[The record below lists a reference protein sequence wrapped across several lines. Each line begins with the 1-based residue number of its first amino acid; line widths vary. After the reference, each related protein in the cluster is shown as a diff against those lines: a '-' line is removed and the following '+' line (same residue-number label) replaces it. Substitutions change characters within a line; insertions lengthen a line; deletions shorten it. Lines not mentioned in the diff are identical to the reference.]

1 MIVMI
6 FKKYWCLLLGMV
18 SLTGCELSSSP
29 PDVSNIPIRWEVQ
42 RFERDLFQVDTLQID
57 KALDRLAA
65 RYPGFTQ
72 DFLYNILGSRPE
84 QVAKD
89 LPGFMKSYK
98 EWYQQIP
105 SDRQLEPQFQLVK
118 EGCAYFNYYFP
129 AYILPKRLITFIGP
143 VNSFGNILTND
154 ALAVG
159 LQVYMGKDYGWFGST
174 EGQQLYPPYI
184 SRRFEPAYL
193 PVNCMKNL
201 IDDLYPDQSQAQPLV
216 EQMIESGKRVFLL
229 QALLPKV
236 ADTLITG
243 YTGAQL
249 RACYASEQG
258 IWSFFVQNDLLFSKD
273 ITQVRDYLGDAPGTP
288 ALGDGAPGN
297 IGQFCGWQI
306 VKKWMKNNKETTMV
320 DLMKTPASKIF
331 QEAKYKP

>member
-1 MIVMI
+1 MI

>member
-1 MIVMI
+1 MI

-159 LQVYMGKDYGWFGST
+159 LQVYMGKDYGWYGST

>member
-1 MIVMI
+1 MIS
-6 FKKYWCLLLGMV
+6 KKLGCLVLAAAVL
-18 SLTGCELSSSP
+18 SGCELTSSP
-29 PDVSNIPIRWEVQ
+29 PDVTDIRIPWEVQ
-42 RFERDLFQVDTLQID
+42 RFERDLFQVDTLQLD
-57 KALDRLAA
+57 KALDQLAA
-65 RYPGFTQ
+65 RHPGFTQ

-89 LPGFMKSYK
+89 LPGFMKSYH

-105 SDRQLEPQFQLVK
+105 ADRLLEPQFELVRQ
-118 EGCAYFNYYFP
+118 GCAYFKHYFP
-129 AYILPKRLITFIGP
+129 AYVLPKRLITFIGP
-143 VNSFGNILTND
+143 VNSFGNILTKD

-159 LQVYMGKDYGWFGST
+159 LQVYMGKDYGWYGST

-184 SRRFEPAYL
+184 SRRFEPAYI

-201 IDDLYPDQSQAQPLV
+201 IDDLTPDQSQGQPLV
-216 EQMIESGKRVFLL
+216 EQMVEAGKRVYLL

-236 ADTLITG
+236 ADSLITG

-249 RACYASEQG
+249 KACYASEQG
-258 IWSFFVQNDLLFSKD
+258 IWSFFIQNDLLFSKD

-288 ALGDGAPGN
+288 ALGEGAPGN

-306 VKKWMKNNKETTMV
+306 VKKWMKNNPETTMV
-320 DLMKTPASKIF
+320 ELMKMPPSKIF